1 MHPNKNITAPLISLF
16 IIPLIIGDALV
27 LGNVNSKTSILII
40 APIIFI
46 LLTIF
51 LITLYK
57 ITKQALFQYD
67 NIFTELGFHK
77 KRLYLILTT
86 YEKNSVTQPYKS
98 STAQAAPH
106 TKASKLLKNSKRP
119 I

>member
-86 YEKNSVTQPYKS
+86 YEKKLGD
-98 STAQAAPH
+98 STLQIIYSPSR
-106 TKASKLLKNSKRP
+106 ASYQSIQTP
-119 I
+119 